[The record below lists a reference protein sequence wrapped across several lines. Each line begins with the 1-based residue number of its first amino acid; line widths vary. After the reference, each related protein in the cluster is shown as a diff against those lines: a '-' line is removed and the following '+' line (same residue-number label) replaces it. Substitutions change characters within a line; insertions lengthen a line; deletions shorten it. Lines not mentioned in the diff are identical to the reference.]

1 MIPRVLRFVA
11 LPLVLILLWAVL
23 RFLMLPVFHMPY
35 APRGNAVFSVVGL
48 TFISC
53 LYFGAMSHKVGGFGW
68 LGTLLC
74 GVTIGLWAQL
84 LIFTATVVTLAAGI
98 DTYYANWD
106 ALNLPEGTHATLTQA
121 LTIRVGGLVI
131 GSIIGGVMALI
142 GRAVFSAFAP
152 RCGESVEPLS

>member
-1 MIPRVLRFVA
+1 MFPRILRFVS
-11 LPLVLILLWAVL
+11 LPLLLILLWAVL

-53 LYFGAMSHKVGGFGW
+53 LYFGAMSYKVGGFGW
-68 LGTLLC
+68 LGTFLC

-106 ALNLPEGTHATLTQA
+106 ALNLPEGTHATLVQA
-121 LTIRVGGLVI
+121 VTIRVGGVVI
-131 GSIIGGVMALI
+131 GSIIGGIMALI
-142 GRAVFSAFAP
+142 GRAVFATLAP
-152 RCGESVEPLS
+152 RCRDEVATLE